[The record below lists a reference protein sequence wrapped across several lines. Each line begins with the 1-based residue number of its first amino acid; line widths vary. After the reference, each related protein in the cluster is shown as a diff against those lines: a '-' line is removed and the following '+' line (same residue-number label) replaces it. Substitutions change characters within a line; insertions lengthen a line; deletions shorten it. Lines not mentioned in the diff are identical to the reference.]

1 VITALVDDELAPVWS
16 DDTAL
21 GGSSEA
27 LALTDGKAISRSA
40 ISCLDQLLGSGAAG
54 RDAGR
59 VPPSPI
65 SCLDQLLG
73 SSSTHR
79 DRVTGSVAL
88 RDGYCVELSRSS

>member
-40 ISCLDQLLGSGAAG
+40 ISCLDQLLGS
-54 RDAGR
+54 
-59 VPPSPI
+59 
-65 SCLDQLLG
+65 
-73 SSSTHR
+73 SSTHR